1 MKRTT
6 LEQVEDVRAR
16 FARGETHK
24 DIVAAT
30 MHPTRIR
37 CPHCGEQRAESF
49 TVWYTD
55 AACRAVEYLPGKVHA
70 KDSTYE
76 HNDGIVNELWIHCKG
91 CGRETALPSGFDI
104 DFY

>member
-30 MHPTRIR
+30 GLGPTIVSKIKDGWKPRGR
-37 CPHCGEQRAESF
+37 KPVVLTPSLAKQRGER
-49 TVWYTD
+49 
-55 AACRAVEYLPGKVHA
+55 
-70 KDSTYE
+70 
-76 HNDGIVNELWIHCKG
+76 
-91 CGRETALPSGFDI
+91 
-104 DFY
+104 